1 VRRLALFVIRRRWWV
16 IATTLV
22 ALPVLALYG
31 GGVHDKL
38 STGGITDPGAE
49 SSRGAAARA
58 AQSPSSGQS
67 DFGIVV
73 TARHGTAR

>member
-1 VRRLALFVIRRRWWV
+1 MRQLALFVIRRRWWV

-22 ALPVLALYG
+22 ALPVLAFYG

-38 STGGITDPGAE
+38 SAGGITDPGAE
-49 SSRGAAARA
+49 LSRGAAALA
-58 AQSPSSGQS
+58 AQFPSSGQS
-67 DFGIVV
+67 DFVIVV